1 MSRPVSRTRDTREVI
16 VALSPGN
23 VLRWVYLARVVLV
36 LGVLTGL
43 LVAWREALP
52 EQTYLATLMLL
63 AALVVTGASAWWTE
77 LMERAPSRG
86 LLVYQVAFDALLVSG
101 VVHITGGGESTF
113 AWLYILVIS
122 EGALLLPLAGGVFMS
137 LMAAILYFAVIVWG
151 HAQPPTGAVLLQ
163 LGLFAMVGVATG
175 MLVDRL
181 RKTGAALGE
190 VQSELRRLRLD
201 TGEILATIST
211 GVLTVDEEGHLIYM
225 NPAAE
230 TLLGVDSESW
240 EGRPVLEELSR
251 ISSEMAQDMRLSLE
265 GAESRERLRAEAKRE
280 GENLVLGVSLFLRDE
295 PDEPRA
301 VTAIFQDI
309 TDLERVAAMN
319 RRTERLEAVAEL
331 SAAMAHEIKNPLAS
345 IRSAVEQFTSPSLAD
360 EDREILKRMVVRESD
375 RLSRLLTDF
384 LDYSRVGLERVGPLD
399 LAQAARECLTL
410 MEQHPESHAR
420 QVRYLLE
427 VPEDGLE
434 VPADADLLHR
444 ALFNLLLNATQFSPP
459 GGEVLLAV
467 EDFRGRSL
475 PAGVEL
481 LGAARIRVRDQG
493 PGIPAGEVDRIF
505 DPFFTTRPGGTGL
518 GLAVVHRTAQA
529 HQGAVL
535 VERPPRGGTEFQLYF
550 PIPPISRLP
559 AS

>member
-1 MSRPVSRTRDTREVI
+1 M
-16 VALSPGN
+16 ALSPEN

-36 LGVLTGL
+36 VGVLGGV
-43 LVAWREALP
+43 LVVWRDVLP
-52 EQTYLATLMLL
+52 EQTYLASLMLL
-63 AALVVTGASAWWTE
+63 TALVVTGASAWWTE
-77 LMERAPSRG
+77 MMGRAPGRS
-86 LLVYQVAFDALLVSG
+86 LLVYHVAFDALLVSG
-101 VVHITGGGESTF
+101 IVHNTGGGESTF

-137 LMAAILYFAVIVWG
+137 LLAAILYFAVIFWG
-151 HAQPPTGAVLLQ
+151 HSQPLTGAVTLQ
-163 LGLFAMVGVATG
+163 LGLFAMVGIATG
-175 MLVDRL
+175 TLVDRL

-211 GVLTVDEEGHLIYM
+211 GVLTMDEEGHLIYM

-230 TLLGVDSESW
+230 AFLGLKREDW
-240 EGRPVLEELSR
+240 EGRPALGALAR
-251 ISSEMAQDMRLSLE
+251 ISPELAQDLRLTLE
-265 GAESRERLRAEAKRE
+265 GEESRVRLRAEAERE

-309 TDLERVAAMN
+309 TDLERADALN

-345 IRSAVEQFTSPSLAD
+345 IRSAVEQFTSPSLAK
-360 EDREILKRMVVRESD
+360 EDQEILKRMVVRESD

-384 LDYSRVGLERVGPLD
+384 LDFSRVGLARVASLN
-399 LAQAARECLTL
+399 LAEAARECLTL

-420 QVRYLLE
+420 QVRFVLE
-427 VPEDGLE
+427 VSDGNLE

-444 ALFNLLLNATQFSPP
+444 ALLNLLLNATQFSPQ

-467 EDFRGRSL
+467 EDFRDRAV
-475 PAGVEL
+475 PVGVDVR
-481 LGAARIRVRDQG
+481 GAVRIRVRDQG
-493 PGIPAGEVDRIF
+493 PGILPGEVDRIF
-505 DPFFTTRPGGTGL
+505 NPFFTTRPGGTGL
-518 GLAVVHRTAQA
+518 GLAVVHRMAQA
-529 HQGAVL
+529 HRGAVL
-535 VERPPRGGTEFQLYF
+535 VERPAQGGTEFQLF
-550 PIPPISRLP
+550 LPTFRIS

>member
-1 MSRPVSRTRDTREVI
+1 MSRPVSRTRGTREVV
-16 VALSPGN
+16 VALSPEN

-36 LGVLTGL
+36 LGVLSGA
-43 LVAWREALP
+43 LVVWREALP
-52 EQTYLATLMLL
+52 EQTYLATLMLMG
-63 AALVVTGASAWWTE
+63 ALVVTGASAWWTE
-77 LMERAPSRG
+77 LLGRPPGRA
-86 LLVYQVAFDALLVSG
+86 LLAYQVAFDALLVSG

-137 LMAAILYFAVIVWG
+137 LLAAILYFAVIFWG
-151 HAQPPTGAVLLQ
+151 HAQPLSGAVLLQ
-163 LGLFAMVGVATG
+163 LGLFALVGVATG

-181 RKTGAALGE
+181 RRTGAALGE
-190 VQSELRRLRLD
+190 AQSELRRLRLD

-211 GVLTVDEEGHLIYM
+211 GVLTVDEDGHLIYM
-225 NPAAE
+225 NRAAE
-230 TLLGVDSESW
+230 SFLGLKREDW
-240 EGRPVLEELSR
+240 EGRPVLGELAR
-251 ISSEMAQDMRLSLE
+251 ISPELAQDVRLTLE
-265 GAESRERLRAEAKRE
+265 GAESRVRLRAEAERD
-280 GENLVLGVSLFLRDE
+280 GEDLVLGVSLFLRDE

-309 TDLERVAAMN
+309 TDLERADAMN

-360 EDREILKRMVVRESD
+360 DDREILKRMVVRESD

-384 LDYSRVGLERVGPLD
+384 LDYSRVGLERVEPLD
-399 LAQAARECLTL
+399 LTQVARECLTL

-420 QVRYLLE
+420 QVLYLLE

-444 ALFNLLLNATQFSPP
+444 ALFNLLLNATQFSPQ
-459 GGEVLLAV
+459 GGEVLFAV

-481 LGAARIRVRDQG
+481 QGAVRIRVRDQG
-493 PGIPAGEVDRIF
+493 PGIPPEDVNRIF
-505 DPFFTTRPGGTGL
+505 DPFYTTRPGGTGL

-535 VERPPRGGTEFQLYF
+535 VERPARGGTEFQLF
-550 PIPPISRLP
+550 LPIPPLSV
-559 AS
+559 S

>member
-1 MSRPVSRTRDTREVI
+1 MSRARNSRGVI
-16 VALSPGN
+16 VALSPEN
-23 VLRWVYLARVVLV
+23 VLRWVYLVRVLLV
-36 LGVLTGL
+36 VGVLAGA
-43 LVAWREALP
+43 LVVWRATLP
-52 EQTYLATLMLL
+52 EQTFLATLMLL
-63 AALVVTGASAWWTE
+63 TALVVAGISAGWTE
-77 LMERAPSRG
+77 LMARSPSRTFMAF
-86 LLVYQVAFDALLVSG
+86 QVAFDVLLVSG
-101 VVHITGGGESTF
+101 VVLITGGGESTF

-137 LMAAILYFAVIVWG
+137 LLAAILYFAVIFWG
-151 HAQPPTGAVLLQ
+151 HSETLTGAVLLQ
-163 LGLFAMVGVATG
+163 LGLFAMVGIATG

-181 RKTGAALGE
+181 RKTGAALGK
-190 VQSELRRLRLD
+190 VQSELQRLRLD

-211 GVLTVDEEGHLIYM
+211 GVLTVDEEGNLIYM

-230 TLLGVDSESW
+230 TFLGLKREDW
-240 EGRPVLEELSR
+240 EGRPALDELAR
-251 ISSEMAQDMRLSLE
+251 ISPELAQDLRLTLE
-265 GAESRERLRAEAKRE
+265 GAESRVRLRAEAERE
-280 GENLVLGVSLFLRDE
+280 GEDLVLGVSLFLRDE
-295 PDEPRA
+295 PEEPRA

-384 LDYSRVGLERVGPLD
+384 LDYSRVGLERVEPLD
-399 LAQAARECLTL
+399 LAQAARDCLTV
-410 MEQHPESHAR
+410 MKQHPESHAR
-420 QVRYLLE
+420 QVRYRLE
-427 VPEDGLE
+427 VPEGGLE

-444 ALFNLLLNATQFSPP
+444 ALFNLLLNATQFSPQD
-459 GGEVLLAV
+459 GEVLLAV

-475 PAGVEL
+475 PVGVEL
-481 LGAARIRVRDQG
+481 SGAVRIRVRDQG
-493 PGIPAGEVDRIF
+493 PGIRPEEEDRIF

-535 VERPPRGGTEFQLYF
+535 VKRPARGGTEFQLF
-550 PIPPISRLP
+550 LPIPPISPLS